1 MEDKKKKV
9 RPLKVNILIGI
20 ISLALCVIFAIID
33 NGNKLGFFHRD
44 ILGASPVL
52 GTIMI
57 ILLSIILFSF
67 FFALFRGLILLRK
80 KPNQA
85 KMDKASENMDI
96 VNVIPIFIL
105 FFLIIDVFFISPV
118 RVSGESMLN
127 TLNDKELLVTVHTKK
142 AHKGDIIII
151 TKPDGNEDDNDN
163 DLLVKRVVAEP
174 GDTISVSITGRVIVN
189 GEVIEVSSYY
199 QGTCQYISERIL
211 QEGEYY
217 VLGDNR
223 NVSSDSRVYGIFT
236 SKDICGKVI
245 FSLSRF
251 TANIEEKI
259 THDNYL
265 N

>member
-1 MEDKKKKV
+1 MEDKKRKI
-9 RPLKVNILIGI
+9 RPLKVNVLIGI
-20 ISLALCVIFAIID
+20 ISFALCVIFALID

-44 ILGASPVL
+44 IVGASPVL
-52 GTIMI
+52 GAIML
-57 ILLSIILFSF
+57 ILLSIISFSF
-67 FFALFRGLILLRK
+67 LFTLIRGLILLTK
-80 KPNQA
+80 NTDPA

-105 FFLIIDVFFISPV
+105 FFLVIDVFFMSPV

-127 TLNDKELLVTVHTKK
+127 TLNDKELLVTVHTRK
-142 AHKGDIIII
+142 AHKGDIIILS
-151 TKPDGNEDDNDN
+151 KPSEDGVDDG

-174 GDTISVSITGRVIVN
+174 GDTISVSISGRVIVN
-189 GEVIEVSSYY
+189 GDVVEVSSYY
-199 QGTCQYISERIL
+199 QGTCKYISERVL

-251 TANIEEKI
+251 TANFEEKI